1 MITLLRWYLYKAKEI
16 KWKCALWQYADKQLT
31 TLVKNPEEIEKKIL
45 PFLVQIIHDES
56 IKEKAKDAMGTIMD
70 K

>member
-16 KWKCALWQYADKQLT
+16 KWKCALWQYVDKQLT

-56 IKEKAKDAMGTIMD
+56 IKEKIKDAMGTIMD